1 LKDQLTLSVFADD
14 VLNTNRNAFNAFETP
29 LLISSKQDT
38 RKFGF
43 SLNYKIQKINWPN
56 PNLLN
61 KEKKKK
67 KEL

>member
-1 LKDQLTLSVFADD
+1 LKDQLTLLFFADD

-43 SLNYKIQKINWPN
+43 SLIIKFNE
-56 PNLLN
+56 N
-61 KEKKKK
+61 KLA
-67 KEL
+67 KETPIY

>member
-1 LKDQLTLSVFADD
+1 MLSTL
-14 VLNTNRNAFNAFETP
+14 ETP

-43 SLNYKIQKINWPN
+43 SLNYKIQPK
-56 PNLLN
+56 N
-61 KEKKKK
+61 KPKKPEFIKREERRRRRNYNAITFLIIL